1 MRDPS
6 IHIKESDLIELLKD
20 YIPKGKV
27 LEITKKAKKYACI
40 KRSMVATNQKQ
51 RKVVNTL
58 LSSDKED
65 ASLVAQI
72 IQMLRIK
79 QGHTGVRKIKENGR
93 EWPQIKELTN
103 ACNSF
108 CEVNNLDK
116 KEGYVKYLEIAFKHI
131 KSFYST
137 VHS

>member
-6 IHIKESDLIELLKD
+6 IHIKESDLIELLKG

-27 LEITKKAKKYACI
+27 LEITKKAKKNASI
-40 KRSMVATNQKQ
+40 KRTMVATNQKQ

-65 ASLVAQI
+65 ASLVALI

-79 QGHTGVRKIKENGR
+79 LGHTGVRKIKENGR

-108 CEVNNLDK
+108 CEVNNLD
-116 KEGYVKYLEIAFKHI
+116 
-131 KSFYST
+131 
-137 VHS
+137 

>member
-51 RKVVNTL
+51 RRRL
-58 LSSDKED
+58 LKINLLATVE
-65 ASLVAQI
+65 A
-72 IQMLRIK
+72 IK
-79 QGHTGVRKIKENGR
+79 IDE
-93 EWPQIKELTN
+93 
-103 ACNSF
+103 
-108 CEVNNLDK
+108 K
-116 KEGYVKYLEIAFKHI
+116 KY
-131 KSFYST
+131 
-137 VHS
+137 